1 MQHGWGAWEASWTWS
16 IALIAVTIA
25 IHAVGVV
32 VIAQAVG
39 QFWAVGLRRRLDF
52 LHRPS
57 VAIVVIVAVALALA
71 MLHAVEC
78 MLWAIV
84 YVHIGAL
91 TSPADAV
98 LYSVGSMSTRG
109 SSGLVVARDWR
120 LMGAMEACN
129 GMLLFG
135 ISTAFLFTIM
145 QQSLWKSDS
154 LKL

>member
-1 MQHGWGAWEASWTWS
+1 MQYSWGAWDAGWTWS
-16 IALIAVTIA
+16 IALIAITIA

-32 VIAQAVG
+32 AIAQAVG
-39 QFWAVGLRRRLDF
+39 GFWAVGLRRRLDF

-57 VAIVVIVAVALALA
+57 VAIGVIVAVALALA
-71 MLHAVEC
+71 ILHAAEC
-78 MLWAIV
+78 LVWAIV
-84 YVHIGAL
+84 YVHLGAL
-91 TSPADAV
+91 ASPADAV
-98 LYSVGSMSTRG
+98 LYSVGSMTTRG
-109 SSGLVVARDWR
+109 SSGLVVAGQWR
-120 LMGAMEACN
+120 IMGATEAGN